1 MSKGFK
7 TVALIFVLILL
18 AIMTYNIFSGANNT
32 NTNPSLISDS
42 EETPFYVSLLVS
54 WLPMMVVIVF
64 YILFLRS
71 FKQIIRVGERIAVAL
86 EASVDKP
93 HLNIEDKDS

>member
-18 AIMTYNIFSGANNT
+18 AVMTYNIFSGANNP
-32 NTNPSLISDS
+32 NVNPASISDDKES
-42 EETPFYVSLLVS
+42 PFYVSLLVS

-71 FKQIIRVGERIAVAL
+71 FKEILRVGERIAVAL
-86 EASVDKP
+86 EKNVDSSQSNSEKP
-93 HLNIEDKDS
+93 

>member
-18 AIMTYNIFSGANNT
+18 AVMTYNIFSGANNK
-32 NTNPSLISDS
+32 NVNPSLISED

-64 YILFLRS
+64 YILFLKS

-86 EASVDKP
+86 EANVDKP
-93 HLNIEDKDS
+93 HSNIED

>member
-7 TVALIFVLILL
+7 KVALIFVLILL
-18 AIMTYNIFSGANNT
+18 AVMTYNIFSGANNT
-32 NTNPSLISDS
+32 NVNPASISED

-64 YILFLRS
+64 YILFLKS

-86 EASVDKP
+86 EDKVDRS
-93 HLNIEDKDS
+93 HSNTEE